1 MPKTDLYFRK
11 PRVKMHP
18 EKVTIFRFPTVF
30 YLEYVDVYWA
40 QKHPEDFVA
49 YQSLE
54 VKDGGLLV
62 ANVETKPHPEIDYSL
77 AGGSKFFILIPNPWG
92 NENNDS

>member
-18 EKVTIFRFPTVF
+18 EKVTIFRIPTVF

-40 QKHPEDFVA
+40 QNHPEDFVA

-62 ANVETKPHPEIDYSL
+62 ANVETKPHPEIDSLL
-77 AGGSKFFILIPNPWG
+77 AGGSNILYF
-92 NENNDS
+92 DSESLGK